1 MCHPLCYPLAC
12 CTHNPKINMHIS
24 NPICDIKDLLFTQVQ
39 WWKSRD
45 QKSLTL
51 HPCYCNTSHHLP
63 WWVWTEEGKR
73 RRAAHINP
81 IQGGSSRWFRHNR
94 ETFILFH
101 ESWRYIQGL
110 NKSPP
115 DNLPLPM
122 ATWHRPAR
130 TWRRRKSWKHLLATY
145 SYYHL
150 YSHHPSPLFHTHVS
164 EFSDLSWH

>member
-1 MCHPLCYPLAC
+1 LA
-12 CTHNPKINMHIS
+12 
-24 NPICDIKDLLFTQVQ
+24 
-39 WWKSRD
+39 
-45 QKSLTL
+45 L

-73 RRAAHINP
+73 GRAAHITP

-94 ETFILFH
+94 ETFIPFH

-122 ATWHRPAR
+122 ATWHPP
-130 TWRRRKSWKHLLATY
+130 SQDMEEEGNPESIFGYILL
-145 SYYHL
+145 L
-150 YSHHPSPLFHTHVS
+150 PSLF
-164 EFSDLSWH
+164 